1 MPLALPSSAPSLGAV
16 AGHRRHNAPVHAA
29 RQVAN
34 NDNKTHGALVQQ
46 AVNALQNCAGK
57 DAELLQLIIGLI
69 KYIDK
74 DKDGAPHGR
83 APTTPKRRRKPT
95 QKQRRAR
102 RAAPRA
108 VLQAAVQGWRGR
120 REAARLRE
128 AAAARATPAAVQAA
142 PVAAPAPA
150 REAEA
155 KQKPCEREAAPPPA
169 RNGGGG
175 ARTAAAS
182 RARASGASSWGS
194 GGDWAT
200 LRATSVAT
208 RTRGA
213 TAKVLDKRKHD
224 DGAAATGSPP
234 KGRRTGAAGAAPRRQ
249 LGRGTRALAGR

>member
-16 AGHRRHNAPVHAA
+16 AGHRRRNAPVHAA

-34 NDNKTHGALVQQ
+34 NDSKTHGALVQQ

-74 DKDGAPHGR
+74 DTDGAPHGG

-102 RAAPRA
+102 RAAATA

-128 AAAARATPAAVQAA
+128 AVPWYETWMEYAQNCIR
-142 PVAAPAPA
+142 
-150 REAEA
+150 
-155 KQKPCEREAAPPPA
+155 KQ
-169 RNGGGG
+169 
-175 ARTAAAS
+175 
-182 RARASGASSWGS
+182 
-194 GGDWAT
+194 
-200 LRATSVAT
+200 L
-208 RTRGA
+208 
-213 TAKVLDKRKHD
+213 
-224 DGAAATGSPP
+224 
-234 KGRRTGAAGAAPRRQ
+234 
-249 LGRGTRALAGR
+249 

>member
-16 AGHRRHNAPVHAA
+16 AGHRRRNAPVHAA

-34 NDNKTHGALVQQ
+34 NDSKTHGALVQQ

-74 DKDGAPHGR
+74 DKDGAPHGG

-102 RAAPRA
+102 RAAATA

-128 AAAARATPAAVQAA
+128 AAATRATRPPAAVQAA

-150 REAEA
+150 REVDT
-155 KQKPCEREAAPPPA
+155 KQKPCERPKLRLRPRATAVEARAA
-169 RNGGGG
+169 AAAAAG
-175 ARTAAAS
+175 ARE
-182 RARASGASSWGS
+182 RRQLVGERRR
-194 GGDWAT
+194 DWAT

-234 KGRRTGAAGAAPRRQ
+234 KGRRTGAA
-249 LGRGTRALAGR
+249 

>member
-1 MPLALPSSAPSLGAV
+1 MPLPTSVPSIGAV
-16 AGHRRHNAPVHAA
+16 AQDHRRNAPVHEA
-29 RQVAN
+29 RQAAN
-34 NDNKTHGALVQQ
+34 DDDKTHDALVQLAIS
-46 AVNALQNCAGK
+46 AVQNCDRK
-57 DAELLQLIIGLI
+57 DAGLLQLVIGI
-69 KYIDK
+69 MEYIDK
-74 DKDGAPHGR
+74 DKDGEA
-83 APTTPKRRRKPT
+83 KRRWKPT

-102 RAAPRA
+102 RAAATA

-128 AAAARATPAAVQAA
+128 AAAARATRPPAVVQAA

-155 KQKPCEREAAPPPA
+155 KQKPCERPKLRLRPRATAVEARAA
-169 RNGGGG
+169 AAAAAG
-175 ARTAAAS
+175 ARE
-182 RARASGASSWGS
+182 RRQLVGERRR
-194 GGDWAT
+194 DWAT

-234 KGRRTGAAGAAPRRQ
+234 KGRRTGAA
-249 LGRGTRALAGR
+249 

>member
-16 AGHRRHNAPVHAA
+16 AGHRRRNAPVHAA

-34 NDNKTHGALVQQ
+34 NDSKTHGALVQQ

-74 DKDGAPHGR
+74 DKDGAPHGG

-102 RAAPRA
+102 RAAATA

-128 AAAARATPAAVQAA
+128 AAAARVARSPAAVQAPLKTERA
-142 PVAAPAPA
+142 LRASSSSPDLRPHPHLGF
-150 REAEA
+150 
-155 KQKPCEREAAPPPA
+155 QLHNGPCSPLPWRFTAPPLPD
-169 RNGGGG
+169 
-175 ARTAAAS
+175 T
-182 RARASGASSWGS
+182 
-194 GGDWAT
+194 
-200 LRATSVAT
+200 
-208 RTRGA
+208 
-213 TAKVLDKRKHD
+213 
-224 DGAAATGSPP
+224 PP
-234 KGRRTGAAGAAPRRQ
+234 H
-249 LGRGTRALAGR
+249 

>member
-16 AGHRRHNAPVHAA
+16 AGHRRRNAPVHAA

-34 NDNKTHGALVQQ
+34 NDSKTHGALVQQ

-74 DKDGAPHGR
+74 DTDGAPHGG

-102 RAAPRA
+102 RAAATA
-108 VLQAAVQGWRGR
+108 VLQAAVQDGAGAGK
-120 REAARLRE
+120 AARLRE
-128 AAAARATPAAVQAA
+128 AAAARATRPPAAAGGA
-142 PVAAPAPA
+142 GDSTGAGA
-150 REAEA
+150 RGGGEAEA
-155 KQKPCEREAAPPPA
+155 VRAAEAAPPPA

-175 ARTAAAS
+175 ARGGGCGRG
-182 RARASGASSWGS
+182 RARAAPARGERRR
-194 GGDWAT
+194 DWAT

-234 KGRRTGAAGAAPRRQ
+234 KGRRIGAA
-249 LGRGTRALAGR
+249 